1 MTRVRAFGSETFR
14 SLRSRN
20 FRLFF
25 GGQIVSQTGTWM
37 QMVAIG
43 LLVLAIT
50 DSGVAVGLVTAA
62 QFIPILVLGAW
73 AGLLSDRSDRHHLL
87 LALNAIGALVA
98 AAFAVLVL
106 TDSAALWSIFLLT
119 FAAGTVT
126 ALENPTR
133 RAFVTDLVDETDV
146 PNAVGL
152 NSTLMTG
159 SRVVGPALAG
169 ALIAGPGIGWCFAVN
184 ALSYL
189 PQLWLFA
196 RMDRSRFRELARVG
210 KAKGQLREGF
220 RYVWASAD
228 LRLPLLLVA
237 AVGTLAFN
245 FSVIL
250 PLFVTRDLGG
260 GPATYTTLFSIMS
273 VGSVFG
279 ALAIARRAH
288 ADTRFLARGTLALA
302 VSMFALAAAPTT
314 SVAALLVLP
323 VGVTSVMVISG
334 SNAVVQLSAAPAMRG
349 RVLAL
354 LAVVFL
360 GSTPIGGPIAGVVSE
375 TAGARWAL
383 GMGALTCLVAS
394 VLTLRAL
401 RSVPALPPID
411 DHRTAGE
418 VDAGVDVAPV
428 VVAPGR

>member
-1 MTRVRAFGSETFR
+1 MTRIRAFGADTFR
-14 SLRSRN
+14 SLRGRN

-25 GGQIVSQTGTWM
+25 VGQIVSQTGTWM

-43 LLVLAIT
+43 LLVLALT

-62 QFIPILVLGAW
+62 QFLPILVLGAW
-73 AGLLSDRSDRHHLL
+73 GGVLADRRDRHTLL
-87 LALNAIGALVA
+87 LVMNAIGAVVA
-98 AAFAVLVL
+98 ASFAVVVL
-106 TDSAALWSIFLLT
+106 TDRAALWSIYVLT

-133 RAFVTDLVDETDV
+133 RAFVTDLVADADV

-159 SRVVGPALAG
+159 SRVVGPAVAG

-184 ALSYL
+184 AISYL
-189 PQLWLFA
+189 PQLALFA
-196 RMDRSRFRELARVG
+196 RMDRRRFRPAERVA
-210 KAKGQLREGF
+210 KAKGQLREGL
-220 RYVWASAD
+220 RYVWGAPD
-228 LRLPLLLVA
+228 LRLPILLVS

-250 PLFVTRDLGG
+250 PLFATRDLHG
-260 GPATYTTLFSIMS
+260 GPTTFTTLFSVMS
-273 VGSVFG
+273 AGSVAG
-279 ALAIARRAH
+279 ALTIARRTH
-288 ADTRFLARGTLALA
+288 ADTAFLSRCTIALGVA
-302 VSMFALAAAPTT
+302 MLVLAAAPVTA
-314 SVAALLVLP
+314 VAYLAVIP

-334 SNAVVQLSAAPAMRG
+334 SNTVVQLGTTPAMRG

-360 GSTPIGGPIAGVVSE
+360 GSTPVGGPVAGLVSE
-375 TAGARWAL
+375 TFGARWAL
-383 GMGALTCLVAS
+383 GMGATTSLVAGL
-394 VLTLRAL
+394 LTLRAL
-401 RSVPALPPID
+401 RSLPAPVRPQSGGVLP
-411 DHRTAGE
+411 
-418 VDAGVDVAPV
+418 VDPLPV